1 MLQTWRRLAL
11 FAVILFASHAVMAQ
25 SIQSSESPEYWPT
38 HGWRSTTPEQQGLD
52 SSKLADVLD
61 YVRAHKINIHSL
73 MIVRNG
79 YVVLDAYFYP
89 YNETNVHDV
98 ASVTKSVTSMLIGAA
113 IQQGKIK
120 NVQQPVLAL
129 FPDRTVANRD
139 ARKEKI
145 TIENLLTMTS
155 GLDCQ
160 VKENEKTLREMKES
174 ADWVQFMLNL
184 PMADEPGRNFVYCS
198 GGTHLLSAVLSQTT
212 GKSGQ
217 DFARQSLF
225 RPLGISDDIW
235 PADSKGINHGW
246 GDLHLH
252 PRDMAKL
259 GYLLLNQ
266 GMWDG
271 KRIISADW
279 VKESTRAHTGTG
291 TESDYGYGWLVK
303 SRMNPLIY
311 EATGR
316 GGQRITMIPAKNMI
330 VVFTGGGFQPGDIGN
345 QLVGVVASDR
355 SLPENPAGVAR
366 LRESVHAVA
375 QPTEKKPAAP
385 LPEIAGTISGKPY
398 FFETNSI
405 GLKSISFT
413 FSSPEDAS
421 VQLVFTNR
429 PTETHRIGLNE
440 VPYISKNGR
449 FGLPVGL
456 TGYWENKN
464 TFVLDYDEIANIN
477 AYRLQVNFSPQQ
489 AKVSITERSAN
500 LKFNLVGKTQAPQ
513 SISQK

>member
-1 MLQTWRRLAL
+1 MLQTCRRLAL
-11 FAVILFASHAVMAQ
+11 FSVILFASHPAMAQ
-25 SIQSSESPEYWPT
+25 SIQSSQSPEYWPT

-52 SSKLADVLD
+52 SNKLADVLD
-61 YVRAHKINIHSL
+61 YIRAAKINIHSL
-73 MIVRNG
+73 LIVRNG
-79 YVVLDAYFYP
+79 HVVLDAYFYP

-98 ASVTKSVTSMLIGAA
+98 ASVTKSVTSMLIGVA

-129 FPDRTVANRD
+129 FPDRTVSNRN
-139 ARKEKI
+139 ALKEKI
-145 TIENLLTMTS
+145 TIRDLLTMTS

-160 VKENEKTLREMKES
+160 VKENEKTLREMKQS
-174 ADWVQFMLNL
+174 DDWVQFMLNL
-184 PMADEPGRNFVYCS
+184 PMVNEPGRNFVYCS
-198 GGTHLLSAVLSQTT
+198 GGTHLLSALLSQTT

-217 DFARQSLF
+217 DFARESLF

-235 PADSKGINHGW
+235 PADSKGITHGW

-259 GYLLLNQ
+259 GYLWLNE

-271 KRIISADW
+271 NRIVSADW
-279 VKESTRAHTGTG
+279 VRESTRAQTSMGSDG
-291 TESDYGYGWLVK
+291 DYGYSWIVR
-303 SRMNPLIY
+303 SRMNPLVY
-311 EATGR
+311 EAAGR
-316 GGQRITMIPAKNMI
+316 GGQRISMIPAKNMI
-330 VVFTGGGFQPGDIGN
+330 VVFTGGGFQPGEIGKL
-345 QLVGVVASDR
+345 LVGVVASDR
-355 SLPENPAGVAR
+355 SLPDNPAGVAR
-366 LRESVHAVA
+366 LKESVSAVA
-375 QPTEKKPAAP
+375 EPPEKKPAVP
-385 LPEIAGTISGKPY
+385 LPEMARIVSGKPY
-398 FFETNSI
+398 FFETNAL

-421 VQLVFTNR
+421 VQLAFTNR

-440 VPYISKNGR
+440 VPYISKDGR

-456 TGYWENKN
+456 TGYWENKK

-489 AKVSITERSAN
+489 AKVSITERSAS
-500 LKFNLVGKTQAPQ
+500 LKFNLVAKARAA
-513 SISQK
+513 SSL

>member
-11 FAVILFASHAVMAQ
+11 FAVILFASHSAMAQ

-52 SSKLADVLD
+52 SNKLADVLD

-120 NVQQPVLAL
+120 SVQQPVLAL
-129 FPDRTVANRD
+129 FPDRTVSNRD

-160 VKENEKTLREMKES
+160 WKENEKTLREMKES
-174 ADWVQFMLNL
+174 DDWAQFMLNL
-184 PMADEPGRNFVYCS
+184 PMVDEPGRSFVYCS

-212 GKSGQ
+212 GKGGQ

-259 GYLLLNQ
+259 GYLFLNQ

-291 TESDYGYGWLVK
+291 TESDYGYGWFVK

-316 GGQRITMIPAKNMI
+316 GGQRITIIPAKNMI

-366 LRESVHAVA
+366 LKESVRAVA

-385 LPEIAGTISGKPY
+385 LPEIAGIVSGKSY

-489 AKVSITERSAN
+489 VKVAITERSAN
-500 LKFNLVGKTQAPQ
+500 LKVNLVGKTQSPQ
-513 SISQK
+513 ALSQK